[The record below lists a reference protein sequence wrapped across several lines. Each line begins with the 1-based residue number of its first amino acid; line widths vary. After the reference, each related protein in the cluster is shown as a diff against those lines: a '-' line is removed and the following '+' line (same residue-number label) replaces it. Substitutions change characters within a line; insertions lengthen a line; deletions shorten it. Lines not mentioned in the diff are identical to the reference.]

1 MGEQFPHIINSTEKD
16 DMQILNTLN
25 KKELAQTILA
35 EVAKA
40 KNEIRCA
47 ESDLKKANSRL
58 GFLVAVANELLN
70 KED

>member
-1 MGEQFPHIINSTEKD
+1 
-16 DMQILNTLN
+16 MQILNTLN

-40 KNEIRCA
+40 KNEIKCA
-47 ESDLKKANSRL
+47 ESDLKKAKSRL
-58 GFLVAVANELLN
+58 GFLVAVANELLT